1 MSNSD
6 HTVGLHPAVFLV
18 KRWSRYQIIVQMEIP
33 DVITAGAGLTFVVYP
48 EAVAAMEA
56 CPQLFSFLFFFM
68 LVLLATSSVCGSW
81 EVLVGSINDQWPSL
95 ASKRY
100 LTMPFTCAI
109 GFLAGVPMC
118 FDTGFLLF
126 QVLYKQLE

>member
-1 MSNSD
+1 M
-6 HTVGLHPAVFLV
+6 A
-18 KRWSRYQIIVQMEIP
+18 IP

-68 LVLLATSSVCGSW
+68 LVLLATSSVAGSW

-95 ASKRY
+95 INKRY
-100 LTMPFTCAI
+100 FAVDY
-109 GFLAGVPMC
+109 F
-118 FDTGFLLF
+118 
-126 QVLYKQLE
+126 